1 MKTFI
6 DKSFF
11 VNINSKVMKR
21 TKNLSA
27 GLGDKRPNAAATHGN
42 TIRT

>member
-11 VNINSKVMKR
+11 VNINLKVMKR

-27 GLGDKRPNAAATHGN
+27 GFGGKRPHAAATHGN